1 VDQSRG
7 VQVLEQL
14 RRDPRRRHGLV
25 LQRVRDEDGVEH
37 VAGDYFRRM
46 GDYLT

>member
-1 VDQSRG
+1 MSREPG
-7 VQVLEQL
+7 PGRVL
-14 RRDPRRRHGLV
+14 DA
-25 LQRVRDEDGVEH
+25 DGVEH

>member
-1 VDQSRG
+1 VVAGPDAWCGGQ
-7 VQVLEQL
+7 
-14 RRDPRRRHGLV
+14 HGLV
-25 LQRVRDEDGVEH
+25 LQRVKDDQDVEH